1 MVVCCLRG
9 LLEVYLV
16 EWNVTGK
23 AGVRVPRGEGEVA
36 FCKLQV
42 LFHHERGK
50 LILCVRFYGG

>member
-50 LILCVRFYGG
+50 LIFCV